1 MTTTG
6 YKNLDELFTDAN
18 DRASSDPVQITIR
31 RLMSHFGA
39 AGRGAKVVKTIGDR
53 LAQENLTTKPDF
65 TLGYI
70 DTTVTL
76 VRAPSGT
83 AVEPADSFQ
92 ELFLRVNTLR
102 CAKKTV
108 TTVTPNHTIQR
119 AQTLMATNEFSQL
132 AVCSTLRS
140 EPRLVS
146 WESIGRASA
155 RGTMTEVR
163 QAAVAALSVRPSD
176 DLLPLLSR
184 IATDGVVFV
193 RTDNVLTGIIT
204 AADITEEFEN
214 LAGPF
219 FLIGDIERG
228 LRVAVDSTFTPD
240 ELLAVREPEDRRE
253 VTTSED
259 LTFGEL
265 QRLID
270 IPGNWDRLN
279 WDLDRVIF
287 LERIDEVRKIRNSF
301 MHFSSDLPSDEDVN
315 KLRLTARLLQ
325 SMTQQ
330 R

>member
-228 LRVAVDSTFTPD
+228 LRVAVDST
-240 ELLAVREPEDRRE
+240 
-253 VTTSED
+253 SED